1 MSDKN
6 SRTHTTQISS
16 QKLPVKASL
25 MIMVL
30 DLVVLLCI
38 LLTIYAAMGAPI
50 VSTPI
55 LCRHP
60 QRYVAVQNFVNR
72 LHVLLQH
79 FEKDL

>member
-1 MSDKN
+1 M
-6 SRTHTTQISS
+6 
-16 QKLPVKASL
+16 V
-25 MIMVL
+25 MVL
-30 DLVVLLCI
+30 DLIIFLCVLL
-38 LLTIYAAMGAPI
+38 TANRAMGAPI

-55 LCRHP
+55 LRRHP

>member
-1 MSDKN
+1 
-6 SRTHTTQISS
+6 
-16 QKLPVKASL
+16 

-30 DLVVLLCI
+30 DLIIFLCI
-38 LLTIYAAMGAPI
+38 LLTAHAAMGTPI

-55 LCRHP
+55 LRRHT

>member
-1 MSDKN
+1 M
-6 SRTHTTQISS
+6 
-16 QKLPVKASL
+16 V
-25 MIMVL
+25 MVL
-30 DLVVLLCI
+30 DLIIFLRVLL
-38 LLTIYAAMGAPI
+38 TANRAMGAPI

>member
-16 QKLPVKASL
+16 QKLPVKTSL
-25 MIMVL
+25 MVMVL

-38 LLTIYAAMGAPI
+38 LLTAHTAMGAPI
-50 VSTPI
+50 VSTLI
-55 LCRHP
+55 LRRHP

-72 LHVLLQH
+72 LHVLFQH
-79 FEKDL
+79 F